1 MYIKKKKEVR
11 EMLYTVEL
19 VSLAILKTFFLLNK
33 IQLVEALA
41 NDSLVGECGA
51 RAVAG

>member
-1 MYIKKKKEVR
+1 MYIKKKRSERDAVHCR
-11 EMLYTVEL
+11 
-19 VSLAILKTFFLLNK
+19 VSLISNIENFFLLNK

>member
-19 VSLAILKTFFLLNK
+19 VSLAILKTFFFFKQNT
-33 IQLVEALA
+33 IGGGFSQ
-41 NDSLVGECGA
+41 
-51 RAVAG
+51 